1 MNKIKT
7 LLVVLLLSFNPVFSQ
22 IVDLGNLSDY
32 IFFASSGNITNTG
45 IDTITGNIGSNAGS
59 ISLLGTTHTGIVHN
73 QDSITAQAKLD
84 LINLYQQLTCVRNTD
99 STRLSAFGFDETLT
113 PGVYKI
119 STSGSLE
126 DTITLDGQGDTN
138 ALFIIKFAGA
148 FTVAANSTVILT
160 DSARACNV
168 FWITDGACL
177 IDTAATLVGTFISSA
192 DSITMG
198 KHGEL
203 TGRLLT
209 MVGDIDFG
217 PSNAQIPTKST
228 TAIAKCA
235 GFYQVINLGSLA
247 NFVFFTS
254 NGAIENTGASV
265 IKGDIG
271 TDFGII
277 TLPGAAHI
285 GNVLNADAITAQ
297 ATIDLIALYQQL
309 MCFPTTF
316 ASHVP
321 TFGGGEVLTPGVYS
335 ISAAGSM
342 AAGITFDAEGDTNAL
357 FIVKFGAAFTVGA
370 ASSVYL
376 ANGARACNVFWIA
389 GGAAAIDEATVF
401 VGTVISSAGAI
412 AMGAAGNLT
421 GRLFTMDGAIAFGPS
436 DAQIPNSRATVFACV
451 AVVGVIPPC
460 SYIQIK
466 SVALFNTYTTLGAIE
481 NTASS
486 DITGKVGTNSGS
498 INGFGT
504 SSVDL
509 NAFHIADSLTAIIK
523 QDLSAL
529 YTQLSVLVPTNSA
542 HAPAFGGGE
551 TLVPGIYFIPGAG
564 SIYGNLILNG
574 LGDSN
579 SLFIF
584 QFSGAFSAAAAS
596 TISLINGIRD
606 CNVYW
611 VAKGAITIASASS
624 MTGSFLSKNGAISIG
639 DGVNLK
645 GRVLTGAGSI
655 SINNIESLVLPECGC
670 YQYYPLPIDLLS
682 FSGECLSNQIRLNW
696 ETATETNN
704 DYFSIER
711 SMDGVNWSEIGKING
726 EGNSSTS
733 SKYFLDDEN
742 QYNEISYYRL
752 KQHDYS
758 GVMRTFS
765 PISVQNCYFGN
776 EVLSIFPNPAKNVIN
791 IHFRGN
797 SEQVTNTRILDLF
810 GRQTYQSSSYKSA
823 INIEN
828 FQDGIYFLQLML
840 KSGNLTSKF
849 LISK

>member
-7 LLVVLLLSFNPVFSQ
+7 ILVVLLLSFNPVFSQ

-45 IDTITGNIGSNAGS
+45 IDTITGNIGSNTGS

-113 PGVYKI
+113 PGVYTI
-119 STSGSLE
+119 YTAGSLG

-177 IDTAATLVGTFISSA
+177 IDTAATLVGTFISSG

-285 GNVLNADAITAQ
+285 GNVLNADAITTQ
-297 ATIDLIALYQQL
+297 ASIDLFSLYQQL
-309 MCFPTTF
+309 MCIPNTST
-316 ASHVP
+316 SHVP
-321 TFGGGEVLTPGVYS
+321 TFGGGETLTPGVYS
-335 ISAAGSM
+335 IYAAGSLG
-342 AAGITFDAEGDTNAL
+342 AGITLDAAGDTNAL
-357 FIVKFGAAFTVGA
+357 FIIKFGAAFTVGA
-370 ASSVYL
+370 ASTVYL
-376 ANGARACNVFWIA
+376 ANGARASNVFWIA
-389 GGAAAIDEATVF
+389 GGAAAIDAATVF

-436 DAQIPNSRATVFACV
+436 DAQIPNFKSRAIVN
-451 AVVGVIPPC
+451 C
-460 SYIQIK
+460 SD
-466 SVALFNTYTTLGAIE
+466 SAALFCGAIRTRSCALFTIYSSVGAIANE
-481 NTASS
+481 ASS
-486 DITGKVGTNSGS
+486 NITGKVGTNSGA
-498 INGFGT
+498 ITGFET

-509 NAFHIADSLTAIIK
+509 NAFHIADSLSAVCK
-523 QDLSAL
+523 KDLNSL
-529 YTQLSVLVPTNSA
+529 YFQLLSMQVTNSL
-542 HAPAFGGGE
+542 HTPAFGGGE
-551 TLVPGIYFIPGAG
+551 TLTPGVYEKSGAG
-564 SIYGNLILNG
+564 SINANLILNG

-579 SLFIF
+579 AVFIF
-584 QFSGAFSAAAAS
+584 KFGGAFSVAAAS
-596 TISLINGIRD
+596 SISLINGIRD
-606 CNVYW
+606 CNVFW
-611 VAKGAITIASASS
+611 VAQGAITLAGTSS
-624 MTGSFLSKNGAISIG
+624 MIGTFISNSGAIVMEDGAELKGRIMTRQGAIS
-639 DGVNLK
+639 VNNMQ
-645 GRVLTGAGSI
+645 SI
-655 SINNIESLVLPECGC
+655 ALPDCGC
-670 YQYYPLPIDLLS
+670 LIPYPLPINLLD
-682 FSGECLSNQIRLNW
+682 FSGECLPNQIRLNW
-696 ETATETNN
+696 ETASETNN
-704 DYFSIER
+704 DYFSIEL
-711 SMDGVNWSEIGKING
+711 SKDGINWSEIGKING
-726 EGNSSTS
+726 AGNSSS
-733 SKYFLDDEN
+733 AIKYFLDDIN
-742 QYNEISYYRL
+742 RYNEISYYRL
-752 KQHDYS
+752 KQHDFS
-758 GVMRTFS
+758 GVTRTFN
-765 PISVQNCYFGN
+765 PIAVQSCFTGDDL
-776 EVLSIFPNPAKNVIN
+776 LSIYPTPAKNALNIN
-791 IHFRGN
+791 FNGDI
-797 SEQVTNTRILDLF
+797 EQVKNTAIFDLF
-810 GRQTYQSSSYKSA
+810 GRQTYQSSNYQSA

-828 FQDGIYFLQLML
+828 FEDGIYFLQLML
-840 KSGNLTSKF
+840 KSGYITRKF
-849 LISK
+849 FIAK